1 MKKEEIKIRTKDF
14 IRENT
19 FAEIQNIQDS
29 TMLFDDGVF
38 DSMGLVLLISF
49 LEEEF
54 DIHTDDTDLI
64 VENFESIEAIS
75 KFILN
80 RI

>member
-1 MKKEEIKIRTKDF
+1 MKKEEIKIRIKDF

-80 RI
+80 RK

>member
-1 MKKEEIKIRTKDF
+1 MKKEEIKIRIKDF